1 MESRVFWNNVHKMQL
16 NMAQKVCQKENGS
29 KQVLDF
35 WAWIRKDSTIQF
47 PGNNLGIESIQ
58 SNVANEKVKKIHREN
73 EMR

>member
-1 MESRVFWNNVHKMQL
+1 MQL
-16 NMAQKVCQKENGS
+16 PVNMAQKVCQKENGS

-35 WAWIRKDSTIQF
+35 WAWIRKDCTIQF

-58 SNVANEKVKKIHREN
+58 NNVANEKVKKIHREN